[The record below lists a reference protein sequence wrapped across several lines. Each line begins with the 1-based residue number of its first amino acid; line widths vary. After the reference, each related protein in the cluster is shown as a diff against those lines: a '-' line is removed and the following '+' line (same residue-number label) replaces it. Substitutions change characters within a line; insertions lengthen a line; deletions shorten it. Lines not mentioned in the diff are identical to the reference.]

1 MELLTL
7 YLIIINVA
15 GFLIML
21 VDKHNAVHGNR
32 RTPEKVIW
40 TVAAIGGSLGC
51 LLGMRLFRHKTK
63 KGFFPLGIPLL
74 FIAHIFLFCWL
85 YMKI

>member
-1 MELLTL
+1 MELISL
-7 YLIIINVA
+7 YLILINAA
-15 GFLIML
+15 GFILML
-21 VDKHNAVHGNR
+21 MDKR
-32 RTPEKVIW
+32 RAIKSLWRIPER
-40 TVAAIGGSLGC
+40 TLLLVALAGGCLGA